1 MKTKWLDRSLLM
13 GGHLALVTN
22 QAEYK
27 RALKEL
33 NCEADDRFVTEGS
46 YASTHCLRNTDG
58 SIAHIVGIDKERAK
72 DYGSIDVAALLVH
85 EAVHVW
91 QNTESEAGP
100 MGCFGTEGEAYAI
113 QCISLTL
120 MREYAKRLDTQI

>member
-13 GGHLALVTN
+13 GGYLTLVTS
-22 QAEYK
+22 QTEYK
-27 RALKEL
+27 RALKDLECDA
-33 NCEADDRFVTEGS
+33 NDRFVTEGA

-58 SIAHIVGIDKERAK
+58 SIAHIVAVDKERAK
-72 DYGSIDVAALLVH
+72 DYTGVDIAALLVH

-91 QNTESEAGP
+91 QNTEVDAGE
-100 MGCFGTEGEAYAI
+100 MGCFGKEGEAYAV

-120 MREYAKRLDTQI
+120 MREYAKRLDV